1 MIRGDVHEYRD
12 RQAVGHEQAGPRYCV
27 VVQSTHLLPS
37 STVVVAPTSA
47 SAPELT
53 YRPRVNVLDRRTSVL
68 VEQMRAVDVS
78 RLGRKVAELSMEEMW
93 TVDDALKSLLGLV

>member
-1 MIRGDVHEYRD
+1 
-12 RQAVGHEQAGPRYCV
+12 
-27 VVQSTHLLPS
+27 
-37 STVVVAPTSA
+37 
-47 SAPELT
+47 
-53 YRPRVNVLDRRTSVL
+53 VL